1 MNAKDRIIEAILYI
15 KGDEGITVE
24 QLKEIFKL
32 ETIAS
37 AKKMMNDFVT
47 NFKQVKRGI
56 RVEEYNGIYKFVT
69 APEAKEYIEAL
80 VTREQRAKLSDSAL
94 EVVGIIAYK
103 APITR
108 SSINAIRGKNS
119 DHIVSSLL
127 LKGLIEEV
135 GIAKSPGN
143 PILYGVT
150 DKFYDYFRIRSI
162 NELPRLNEFNQ
173 IDVETEEDEAEVI
186 DLYSSQR
193 ED

>member
-37 AKKMMNDFVT
+37 AKKMMNDFVA

-108 SSINAIRGKNS
+108 SSINSIRSKNS

-173 IDVETEEDEAEVI
+173 IDVESEEDEAEVI

>member
-37 AKKMMNDFVT
+37 AKKMMNDFVA

-108 SSINAIRGKNS
+108 SSINAIRSKNS

-173 IDVETEEDEAEVI
+173 IDVESEEDEAEVI